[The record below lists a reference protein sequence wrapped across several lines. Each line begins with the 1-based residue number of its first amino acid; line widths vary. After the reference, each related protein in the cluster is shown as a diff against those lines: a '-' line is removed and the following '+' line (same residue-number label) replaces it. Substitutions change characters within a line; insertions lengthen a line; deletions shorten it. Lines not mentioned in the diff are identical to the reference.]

1 MENTNTKI
9 LENNSLNVQ
18 RNESFYKRWGISSLC
33 NKTVL
38 KNRCLSYITSV
49 LDNAFQ
55 RERDYRDY
63 ENSFLNNLCMELS
76 LILGIDYRDEIYDDF
91 SNRMLHKY
99 LVELDLNVYDDY
111 AKFMLFMESL
121 LNYPIHSSIIN
132 MDKFALKIA
141 ELLRISNADVKVIVD
156 DLGYS
161 IYPSRIDFLD
171 GKLVFDSLS
180 WLDKYSKVKEHFS
193 KAVKMEKKQTNFRT
207 IIDELRL
214 SLELLFKELFLND
227 KSLENQK
234 NELGKYLENNNISV
248 EIRNV
253 YIKMFDFYTTY
264 NNEHAKHNSSV
275 NCNEVNYLIYLTG
288 TFIFLIIEIE
298 TNKKTL

>member
-1 MENTNTKI
+1 MEKTNTKI

-18 RNESFYKRWGISSLC
+18 RKESFYKRWEISSLC

-38 KNRCLSYITSV
+38 KNRCLSYITST

-55 RERDYRDY
+55 RERDYYDY
-63 ENSFLNNLCMELS
+63 EYSFLNNLCMELS
-76 LILGIDYRDEIYDDF
+76 LILGIDYYDEIYADF
-91 SNRMLHKY
+91 SNRMIHKY
-99 LVELDLNVYDDY
+99 LVGLDLNNYDDY
-111 AKFMLFMESL
+111 VNFMLFLESL

-132 MDKFALKIA
+132 KDKFALKIA
-141 ELLRISNADVKVIVD
+141 ELLRMSNADVKIIVD

-161 IYPSRIDFLD
+161 IYPSRIDFFD
-171 GKLVFDSLS
+171 EKLVFDSLL
-180 WLDKYSKVKEHFS
+180 WLDKYAKVKEHFS
-193 KAVKMEKKQTNFRT
+193 KAIKTEKIITNLRS

-234 NELGKYLENNNISV
+234 SELGKYLESNNISI
-248 EIRNV
+248 EIRNI
-253 YIKMFDFYTTY
+253 YIKMFDFYTAY
-264 NNEHAKHNSSV
+264 NNEHAKHNCSV

-298 TNKKTL
+298 NNKKIL

>member
-1 MENTNTKI
+1 MEKTNTKI

-18 RNESFYKRWGISSLC
+18 RKESFYKRWEISSLC

-55 RERDYRDY
+55 RERDYYDY
-63 ENSFLNNLCMELS
+63 EYSFLNNLCMELS
-76 LILGIDYRDEIYDDF
+76 LILGIDYYDEIYYDF
-91 SNRMLHKY
+91 SNRMIHKY
-99 LVELDLNVYDDY
+99 LVGLDLNNYDDY
-111 AKFMLFMESL
+111 VNFMLFLESL

-132 MDKFALKIA
+132 KDKFALKIA
-141 ELLRISNADVKVIVD
+141 ELLRMSNADVKIIVD

-161 IYPSRIDFLD
+161 IYPSRIEFFDE
-171 GKLVFDSLS
+171 KLVFDSLL
-180 WLDKYSKVKEHFS
+180 WLDKYAKVKEHFS
-193 KAVKMEKKQTNFRT
+193 KAIKTEKIITNLRS

-234 NELGKYLENNNISV
+234 SELGKYLENNNISI
-248 EIRNV
+248 EIRNI
-253 YIKMFDFYTTY
+253 YIKMFDFYTAY
-264 NNEHAKHNSSV
+264 NNKHAKHNCSV

-298 TNKKTL
+298 NNKKIL

>member
-55 RERDYRDY
+55 RERDYREY
-63 ENSFLNNLCMELS
+63 GNSFLNNLCMELS

-121 LNYPIHSSIIN
+121 LNYPIHSNIIN